1 MIWLN
6 SDYTQGAHP
15 AILKKLTETNME
27 QTPGYGEDRYCAQAE
42 DLIRE
47 VCGCADADVHFLVG
61 GTQTNTTVIASALR
75 PYQGVITASS
85 GHINMHEAGA
95 IEACGHKVI
104 ALAGTNG
111 KLTAK
116 QVADYIDWQEGDE
129 SREHI
134 VQPKMV
140 YISHP
145 TELGTLYS
153 KEELT
158 QLSRVCHQRGVWL
171 FLDGARLGYGLACEE
186 NDLDLPEIA
195 RLCDVFYIGGTK
207 VGALFGEAVVI
218 TANELKKDF
227 RYHMKQRGGR
237 MAKGR
242 LLGLQFL
249 ALFEDGLYF
258 EISRHAIRLAEQLKD
273 AFIEMELT
281 RFIDSP
287 TNQQF
292 VVLPDA
298 VLKKLREKFEFE
310 YWERVDETHSAVRF
324 CTSWGTRPE
333 EVQALIEELKRLLAD
348 GAK

>member
-15 AILKKLTETNME
+15 AILQKLAETNME
-27 QTPGYGEDRYCAQAE
+27 QTPGYGEDVYCEQAAE
-42 DLIRE
+42 LIRE
-47 VCGCADADVHFLVG
+47 ACACKEADVHFLVG

-134 VQPKMV
+134 VRPKMV
-140 YISHP
+140 YLSHP

-153 KEELT
+153 KQELT
-158 QLSRVCHQRGVWL
+158 EISRVCHQRGVWL
-171 FLDGARLGYGLACEE
+171 FLDGARLGYGLACRE

-218 TANELKKDF
+218 TADELKQDF

-249 ALFEDGLYF
+249 ALFEHGLYF
-258 EISRHAIRLAEQLKD
+258 EISRHAAQLAERLKD
-273 AFIEMELT
+273 AFVELGLT

-310 YWERVDETHSAVRF
+310 YWERVDETSSAVRF
-324 CTSWGTRPE
+324 CTSWGTKPE
-333 EVQALIEELKRLLAD
+333 EVEALIEELKRQTKCE
-348 GAK
+348 G